1 MYNHYIEQVNINGEM
16 KMQTVNVKTLIA
28 KVPAAKD
35 FGLTSAVLMNG
46 ELMTV
51 SDYDLPADLVA
62 ELQAVAN
69 A

>member
-1 MYNHYIEQVNINGEM
+1 M

-35 FGLTSAVLMNG
+35 FGLTSAVLLNG
-46 ELMTV
+46 SLMTV

-62 ELQAVAN
+62 QLEAAVN